1 MRHPN
6 PTRRLAW
13 HAILWSQWAY
23 WCQVAIAAWAH
34 HFLPAGGVRTA
45 LVLAPTLSA
54 VLVFAVTRWLYLASD
69 EYFRAR
75 VLQAATTTAAL
86 LAFLATVYCFVELLG
101 YPRLSLLWPLLVG
114 WGIFGAQMLPL
125 VFARR

>member
-1 MRHPN
+1 MPRHDPK
-6 PTRRLAW
+6 RRLAW
-13 HAILWSQWAY
+13 HAILWTQWAY

-54 VLVFAVTRWLYLASD
+54 ALVFAVTRWLYLASD
-69 EYFRAR
+69 EYFQSR
-75 VLQAATTTAAL
+75 VLRAATTTAVVVAL
-86 LAFLATVYCFVELLG
+86 LATVYSFVELLG
-101 YPRLSLLWPLLVG
+101 YPRLSMVWPLMAG